1 LVFKRRDR
9 RPIWQVVLDF
19 VYPRGG
25 WGRAA
30 QYVKHR
36 VRRLPDTP
44 EKIARG
50 IWAGVFAAFSPF
62 YGFHFIVAA
71 VVAKVMRGNILASLM
86 ATFFGNPLT
95 YIPIGVAALSTG
107 HWVQDHPFDR
117 SMLVGTKANDMCGLG
132 CQFSTAFWDLWHNI
146 KAPFGPEVADWRG
159 LAMFYNEV
167 FYPYM
172 IGGAISGVI
181 VATIC
186 YYICVP
192 LIAAYQ
198 KRRRNA
204 LQMKL
209 AQLGKKTT
217 DMDDVGS

>member
-1 LVFKRRDR
+1 MVFKRRDR
-9 RPIWQVVLDF
+9 RPIWQVVIDF

-25 WGRAA
+25 WSRAA

-62 YGFHFIVAA
+62 YGFHFLVAA
-71 VVAKVMRGNILASLM
+71 VLAKVMRGNILAALM

-95 YIPIGVAALSTG
+95 YVPIGVAAMSAGYGVLG
-107 HWVQDHPFDR
+107 RPFDR
-117 SMLVGTKANDMCGLG
+117 SILTGSPENLMCGLG
-132 CQFSTAFWDLWHNI
+132 CQFSSAFSDLWHNM
-146 KAPFGPEVADWRG
+146 KAMFTPERSDWLG
-159 LAMFYNEV
+159 LAHFYEEV
-167 FYPYM
+167 FYPYL

-186 YYICVP
+186 YYLSVP

-198 KRRRNA
+198 KRRRKN
-204 LQMKL
+204 LQAKL
-209 AQLGKKTT
+209 AQLQNKPAK
-217 DMDDVGS
+217 MDDAQQ

>member
-1 LVFKRRDR
+1 MVFKRRDR
-9 RPIWQVVLDF
+9 RPIWQVVADF

-71 VVAKVMRGNILASLM
+71 LIAKLMRGNILAALM

-95 YIPIGVAALSTG
+95 YVPIGVAALSTG
-107 HWVQDHPFDR
+107 HSLLGHPFDR
-117 SMLVGTKANDMCGLG
+117 TVLTGTPETGMCGLG
-132 CQFSTAFWDLWHNI
+132 CQFSSAFGDLWHNM
-146 KAPFGPEVADWRG
+146 KALFTPAQADWHG
-159 LAMFYNEV
+159 LGLFYEQV
-167 FYPYM
+167 FYPYL
-172 IGGAISGVI
+172 IGGAISGV
-181 VATIC
+181 VVSTIC
-186 YYICVP
+186 YYISVP

-198 KRRRNA
+198 KRRRKA
-204 LQMKL
+204 LQAKL
-209 AQLGKKTT
+209 AQLGKKSN
-217 DMDDVGS
+217 DMDDAGQ

>member
-1 LVFKRRDR
+1 V
-9 RPIWQVVLDF
+9 IDF

-30 QYVKHR
+30 TYVKHR

-50 IWAGVFAAFSPF
+50 IWAGVFAAFTPF

-71 VVAKVMRGNILASLM
+71 LVAKLMRGNILAALM

-95 YIPIGVAALSTG
+95 YIPIGVAALSSG
-107 HWVQDHPFDR
+107 HWVLGHPFDR
-117 SMLVGTKANDMCGLG
+117 TVLVGTPWNGMCGLG
-132 CQFSTAFWDLWHNI
+132 CQFSTAFSDLWHNI
-146 KAPFGPEVADWRG
+146 KAPFTSAVADWQG
-159 LAMFYNEV
+159 LAVFYFEV
-167 FYPYM
+167 FRPYL

-186 YYICVP
+186 YYLSVP

-198 KRRRNA
+198 KRRRTA
-204 LQMKL
+204 LQAKL
-209 AQLGKKTT
+209 AQLGKNHT
-217 DMDDVGS
+217 DSDDAGS